1 MVQRVDSGRSSWPV
15 VGQGARLDS
24 CSCRAHHA
32 DAAIAVG
39 AFSQRCW
46 LAHDLPISVSVAERD
61 GEIVIVLQDG
71 TIVDGALVA
80 AINDLLRDDE

>member
-1 MVQRVDSGRSSWPV
+1 M
-15 VGQGARLDS
+15 GANT
-24 CSCRAHHA
+24 RAA
-32 DAAIAVG
+32 DPTGAVG

-46 LAHDLPISVSVAERD
+46 LAHDLPIPVSVAERD